1 MSAVCGIW
9 RPGPVRGAAAA
20 GEDSALVSAMLT
32 RVAYRGDTS
41 EVKQGPNVTL
51 GIHNWASR
59 DDGEILADRGGLLAH
74 AGSVISPTGNSLQ
87 GLRLALETETATAD
101 LDGAFAV
108 AWVDN
113 EGARLRL
120 LRDPF
125 GVRSLYYFA
134 AKGAV
139 YFASELKQLLAVPDC
154 SREIDLSAIHKYLT
168 FSFVP
173 GEAVPIAGVKRV
185 LPGHIATFEDAS
197 APKTKAY
204 FVLEEKEQE
213 AFRDRTTAVEALR
226 EVAKAAVTHRV
237 AHGEPLALYLSG
249 GLDSSAMAVWL
260 KSRETDTTLL
270 TLDFGVHSIEREE
283 SELVAKTV
291 GFKHVLV
298 PMNGGD
304 LGGKVPELA
313 SMLDLPF
320 GDIVTGPQMMLGLAA
335 RAQGIKHVLNG
346 EGGDQLFGGW
356 TNKPMIAAEIFG
368 GIAGTSDAE
377 ESREETYLKSY
388 HRFYGAEDVLYTESF
403 RQAVGGP
410 GQRRAHLAPYLSGE
424 RGESFLNRVR
434 LADIALKGSQNIL
447 PRAERIAAGLG
458 LTVSMPLF
466 DRKLAELSFHL
477 PSEMKLSGAC
487 EKFILK
493 IAMQGRLPEEIIWRK
508 KSGMSVPMTDWL
520 EGPLRDVMEEYVGDR
535 AIAARGWFRKEHVAK
550 LREGSDRPGE
560 TRRRRIGEK
569 LWALIMLEAWVRH
582 VVEGKSS

>member
-9 RPGPVRGAAAA
+9 RPGAAEGAS
-20 GEDSALVSAMLT
+20 GEDSALVSSMLA

-59 DDGEILADRGGLLAH
+59 DDGAILSDRGGVLAH
-74 AGSVISPTGNSLQ
+74 AGSVISKAGNDLA
-87 GLRLALETETATAD
+87 GLRLALETASGTAD

-113 EGARLRL
+113 DGARLRL

-125 GVRSLYYFA
+125 GVRSLYYFTG
-134 AKGAV
+134 KGAV

-154 SREIDLSAIHKYLT
+154 SRQIDLSAIHKYLT

-185 LPGHIATFEDAS
+185 LPGHIATFEELG

-226 EVAKAAVTHRV
+226 EVAKAAVTQRV

-260 KSRETDTTLL
+260 KSRGTDTTLL
-270 TLDFGVHSIEREE
+270 TLDFGVHSIERAEA
-283 SELVAKTV
+283 ELVAKTV
-291 GFKHVLV
+291 GFPHVLV

-304 LGGKVPELA
+304 LAGKVPELA
-313 SMLDLPF
+313 AMLDLPF

-335 RAQGIKHVLNG
+335 RAKGIKHVLNG

-368 GIAGTSDAE
+368 GIASTSDAE

-388 HRFYGAEDVLYTESF
+388 HRFYGAEDVLYTDSF
-403 RQAVGGP
+403 REAVGGP

-487 EKFILK
+487 EKFVLK
-493 IAMQGRLPEEIIWRK
+493 IAMQGRLPEDIIWRK

-520 EGPLRDVMEEYVGDR
+520 QGPLRDVMEEYVGDR
-535 AIAARGWFRKEHVAK
+535 AVAARGWFRKDHVAK

-560 TRRRRIGEK
+560 TRKRRVGEK

-582 VVEGKSS
+582 VVEGKAS

>member
-1 MSAVCGIW
+1 
-9 RPGPVRGAAAA
+9 
-20 GEDSALVSAMLT
+20 MLA
-32 RVAYRGDTS
+32 RVPYRGDAS
-41 EVKQGPNVTL
+41 EVKQSTNVTL

-59 DDGEILADRGGLLAH
+59 DDGEILDDRGGLLAH
-74 AGSVISPTGNSLQ
+74 AGSVISPAGNSLA
-87 GLRLALETETATAD
+87 GLRQALERPETTKE

-108 AWVDN
+108 AWVDSD
-113 EGARLRL
+113 GARLRL

-125 GVRSLYYFA
+125 GVRSLYYFV
-134 AKGAV
+134 GETGV
-139 YFASELKQLLAVPDC
+139 YFASELKQLLAAPEC
-154 SREIDLSAIHKYLT
+154 SRQIDLSAIHKYLT

-173 GEAVPIAGVKRV
+173 GEAVPIQGVKRV
-185 LPGHIATFEDAS
+185 LPGHIATFERLA
-197 APKTKAY
+197 APTTQAY
-204 FVLEEKEQE
+204 FVLVEKEQE

-226 EVAKAAVTHRV
+226 EVAKAAVTQRV
-237 AHGEPLALYLSG
+237 SHGEPLALYLSG

-260 KSRETDTTLL
+260 KSRETQTTLL

-283 SELVAKTV
+283 SQLVAKTV
-291 GFKHVLV
+291 GFEHLLV
-298 PMNGGD
+298 PMDGSQIAHRIPD
-304 LGGKVPELA
+304 LA
-313 SMLDLPF
+313 STLDLPF
-320 GDIVTGPQMMLGLAA
+320 GDIVTGPQMMLGLKAKEL
-335 RAQGIKHVLNG
+335 GIKHVLNG

-368 GIAGTSDAE
+368 GIASASDEEE
-377 ESREETYLKSY
+377 ESREETYLRSY
-388 HRFYGAEDVLYTESF
+388 HRFYGAEDALYTDSF
-403 RQAVGGP
+403 REAVGGP

-466 DRKLAELSFHL
+466 DRKLAEFSFAL

-487 EKFILK
+487 EKFVLK
-493 IAMQGRLPEEIIWRK
+493 IAMQGRLPEDIIWRK

-520 EGPLRDVMEEYVGDR
+520 QGPLRSVMEEYVGDR
-535 AIAARGWFRKEHVAK
+535 AIEARGWFRKDYVAK
-550 LREGSDRPGE
+550 LREGNDRPGE
-560 TRRRRIGEK
+560 TRKRRVGEK

>member
-9 RPGPVRGAAAA
+9 RPGTADGPPR
-20 GEDSALVSAMLT
+20 DDCDLVTTMLA
-32 RVAYRGDTS
+32 RVDYRGDAQ
-41 EVKQGPNVTL
+41 EVKQGPCVTL

-59 DDGEILADRGGLLAH
+59 DDGEIIADRGGHLAH
-74 AGSVISPTGNSLQ
+74 AGSVISPSGNSLQ
-87 GLRLALETETATAD
+87 GVRHALETPETTAD

-108 AWVDN
+108 AWVD
-113 EGARLRL
+113 EGGARLRL

-125 GVRSLYYFA
+125 GVRSLYYFVG
-134 AKGAV
+134 KSAV
-139 YFASELKQLLAVPDC
+139 YFASELKQLLAVPEC

-173 GEAVPIAGVKRV
+173 GEAVPITGVKRV
-185 LPGHIATFEDAS
+185 LPGHIATFTALA
-197 APKTKAY
+197 APKTAAY
-204 FVLEEKEQE
+204 FVLEEKEEE

-226 EVAKAAVTHRV
+226 EVAKAAVTQRV

-260 KSRETDTTLL
+260 KSRGTDTTLL
-270 TLDFGVHSIEREE
+270 TLDFGAHSIERDE

-291 GFKHVLV
+291 ELPHVLV
-298 PMNGGD
+298 PVKGG
-304 LGGKVPELA
+304 ELA
-313 SMLDLPF
+313 GRMPDLAAKLDLPF
-320 GDIVTGPQMMLGLAA
+320 GDIVTGPQLMLGLAA
-335 RAQGIKHVLNG
+335 KERGIKHVING

-368 GIAGTSDAE
+368 GIASTADAE
-377 ESREETYLKSY
+377 ESREETYLRSY
-388 HRFYGAEDVLYTESF
+388 HRFYGSEDALYTDTF
-403 RQAVGGP
+403 RDAVGGP
-410 GQRRAHLAPYLSGE
+410 GQRRAHLAPYLSGD

-466 DRKLAELSFHL
+466 DRKLAEFSFRL
-477 PSEMKLSGAC
+477 PPEMKLHGAC
-487 EKFILK
+487 EKFVLK
-493 IAMQGRLPEEIIWRK
+493 IAMQGRLPEDIIWRK

-520 EGPLRDVMEEYVGDR
+520 QGPLRDVMEEYVGDR
-535 AIAARGWFRKEHVAK
+535 AITARGWFREEHVAK
-550 LREGSDRPGE
+550 LREGNDRPGE
-560 TRRRRIGEK
+560 TRRRRVGEK

-582 VVEGKSS
+582 VVEGNRT

>member
-1 MSAVCGIW
+1 
-9 RPGPVRGAAAA
+9 
-20 GEDSALVSAMLT
+20 MLT
-32 RVAYRGDTS
+32 RVAYRGDAS

-59 DDGEILADRGGLLAH
+59 DDGEIIADRGGLLAH
-74 AGSVISPTGNSLQ
+74 AGSVISPTGNSLH
-87 GLRLALETETATAD
+87 GLRLALETASATTE

-113 EGARLRL
+113 DGARLRL

-125 GVRSLYYFA
+125 GVRSLYYFTG
-134 AKGAV
+134 KDAV

-173 GEAVPIAGVKRV
+173 GEAVPIRGVKRV
-185 LPGHIATFEDAS
+185 LPGNIATFEELGP
-197 APKTKAY
+197 PKTKAY

-237 AHGEPLALYLSG
+237 AHGEPVALYLSG

-260 KSRETDTTLL
+260 KSRGTDTTLL
-270 TLDFGVHSIEREE
+270 TLDFGAHSIERAEA
-283 SELVAKTV
+283 ELVAKTV
-291 GFKHVLV
+291 GQKHLLV

-304 LGGKVPELA
+304 LGPKVPELA
-313 SMLDLPF
+313 GMLDLPF

-335 RAQGIKHVLNG
+335 RAQGLKHVLNG

-368 GIAGTSDAE
+368 GIASASNAD
-377 ESREETYLKSY
+377 ESREETYLRSY
-388 HRFYGAEDVLYTESF
+388 HRFYGAEDALYTDSF
-403 RQAVGGP
+403 REAVGGP
-410 GQRRAHLAPYLSGE
+410 GQRRAHLAPYLSAEG
-424 RGESFLNRVR
+424 GKSFLSRVR

-458 LTVSMPLF
+458 LTVSVPLF

-477 PSEMKLSGAC
+477 PAEMKLNGAC
-487 EKFILK
+487 EKFVLK
-493 IAMQGRLPEEIIWRK
+493 IAMQGRLPEDIIWRK
-508 KSGMSVPMTDWL
+508 KAGMSVPMTDWL
-520 EGPLRDVMEEYVGDR
+520 AGPLRDVMEEYVGDR
-535 AIAARGWFRKEHVAK
+535 AVAARGWFRKDHVAK
-550 LREGSDRPGE
+550 LREGNDRPGE
-560 TRRRRIGEK
+560 TRKRRIGEK
-569 LWALIMLEAWVRH
+569 VWALIMLEAWVRH
-582 VVEGKSS
+582 VVEGKAS

>member
-9 RPGPVRGAAAA
+9 RPGTTNGPPS
-20 GEDSALVSAMLT
+20 EDKDLVTAMLA
-32 RVAYRGDTS
+32 RVAYRGDAS

-59 DDGEILADRGGLLAH
+59 DDGEIVDDRSGLLAH
-74 AGSVISPTGNSLQ
+74 AGSVISPSGNNLV
-87 GLRLALETETATAD
+87 GLRRAVETPTDTAD

-108 AWVDN
+108 AWVD
-113 EGARLRL
+113 EGGARLRL

-125 GVRSLYYFA
+125 GVRSLYYFVG
-134 AKGAV
+134 KNAV
-139 YFASELKQLLAVPDC
+139 YFASELKQLLAVPEC

-173 GEAVPIAGVKRV
+173 GEAVPIQGVKRV
-185 LPGHIATFEDAS
+185 LPGHIATFTALAPPKS
-197 APKTKAY
+197 AAY
-204 FVLEEKEQE
+204 FVLEEKEE
-213 AFRDRTTAVEALR
+213 ESFRDRTTAVEALR
-226 EVAKAAVTHRV
+226 EVAKTAVTLRV
-237 AHGEPLALYLSG
+237 AHREPIALYLSG

-260 KSRETDTTLL
+260 KSRETDTTLF

-283 SELVAKTV
+283 SKAVAKTV
-291 GFKHVLV
+291 DFPHVLV
-298 PMNGGD
+298 PLNGS
-304 LGGKVPELA
+304 ELA
-313 SMLDLPF
+313 ARLPDLAAKLDLPF
-320 GDIVTGPQMMLGLAA
+320 GDIVTGPQLMLGIAA
-335 RAQGIKHVLNG
+335 KERGIKHVLNG

-368 GIAGTSDAE
+368 GIASAADSE
-377 ESREETYLKSY
+377 ESREETYLRSY
-388 HRFYGAEDVLYTESF
+388 HRFYGSEDELYTDTF
-403 RQAVGGP
+403 REAVGGP

-466 DRKLAELSFHL
+466 DRKLAEFSFRL
-477 PSEMKLSGAC
+477 PSEMKLHGAC
-487 EKFILK
+487 EKFVLK
-493 IAMQGRLPEEIIWRK
+493 IAMQGRLPEDIIWRK

-520 EGPLRDVMEEYVGDR
+520 QGPLRDVMEEYVGDR

-550 LREGSDRPGE
+550 LREGNDRPGE
-560 TRRRRIGEK
+560 TRRRRVGEK
-569 LWALIMLEAWVRH
+569 LWALVMLEAWVRH
-582 VVEGKSS
+582 VVEGKAS

>member
-226 EVAKAAVTHRV
+226 EIAKAAVSHRV
-237 AHGEPLALYLSG
+237 THGEPLALYLSG

-260 KSRETDTTLL
+260 KSRGTDTTLL
-270 TLDFGVHSIEREE
+270 TLDFGDDRARDHAHQPMARHCWIRGACARSRR
-283 SELVAKTV
+283 V
-291 GFKHVLV
+291 GRPRCRL
-298 PMNGGD
+298 
-304 LGGKVPELA
+304 
-313 SMLDLPF
+313 
-320 GDIVTGPQMMLGLAA
+320 
-335 RAQGIKHVLNG
+335 
-346 EGGDQLFGGW
+346 
-356 TNKPMIAAEIFG
+356 
-368 GIAGTSDAE
+368 
-377 ESREETYLKSY
+377 
-388 HRFYGAEDVLYTESF
+388 
-403 RQAVGGP
+403 
-410 GQRRAHLAPYLSGE
+410 
-424 RGESFLNRVR
+424 R
-434 LADIALKGSQNIL
+434 LADAG
-447 PRAERIAAGLG
+447 PAAGHREERRVPGTGHPGGALLAASGEPRVQNALG
-458 LTVSMPLF
+458 LTYLL
-466 DRKLAELSFHL
+466 DRELL
-477 PSEMKLSGAC
+477 L
-487 EKFILK
+487 
-493 IAMQGRLPEEIIWRK
+493 
-508 KSGMSVPMTDWL
+508 
-520 EGPLRDVMEEYVGDR
+520 
-535 AIAARGWFRKEHVAK
+535 
-550 LREGSDRPGE
+550 
-560 TRRRRIGEK
+560 
-569 LWALIMLEAWVRH
+569 
-582 VVEGKSS
+582 